1 MAPVQGE
8 KPERRPG
15 ADGRRSHRVV
25 QQSDLAEPLSGAQSG
40 NQAAVADH
48 LGLAVLDH
56 VEAIAVLALVE
67 DLLTRG
73 KLDLVDMQGKF
84 VDRRHREGAEHVD
97 AVENLD
103 LLIAVRDRLV
113 D

>member
-1 MAPVQGE
+1 MRGVERAEPIQHQSFRLTAARYVVGDRGEEVAPVEGE

-48 LGLAVLDH
+48 LDLAVLDH
-56 VEAIAVLALVE
+56 VEPIAMLALVE

-73 KLDLVDMQGKF
+73 KLDLVDMQGK
-84 VDRRHREGAEHVD
+84 
-97 AVENLD
+97 
-103 LLIAVRDRLV
+103 
-113 D
+113 